1 MKFVSGIAFGVLTL
15 TASLAGAEGRLDLGE
30 WNAFKPY
37 QVTGVLS
44 SNQVLVLQADVYFT
58 CQLDDQGSF
67 SDLSPCQPIL
77 TLGQR
82 YFFAEQEVAA
92 EKAYQDWLK
101 AEAQIAKDAAK
112 RAIDEEAKAEERA
125 KAISEIPQV
134 NALSI
139 KNAIISI
146 GKDDLCRVTLNGPTI
161 NGILWRL
168 SVDGTKINKDQN
180 QYVKELINDTFT
192 KMIWSGEISYLAD
205 GSAGKKLTD
214 CKPPVSYPSTIDT
227 SAADQ
232 AAIDAA
238 LDDAT
243 APDSEPT
250 VPDQT
255 KDGPEV
261 TNDTSLGVALNSD
274 QVDHLR
280 RIIGPLWNVGSL
292 STEAMRVTVT
302 MRVQLSEDQMV
313 LSVEM
318 VEFTGGTAEA
328 AQQAFEAAK
337 RAFFRGA
344 SMGLG
349 LPADQYDSWKTILI
363 TFDTSQGRI
372 R

>member
-1 MKFVSGIAFGVLTL
+1 MKFVRVLASALLTL
-15 TASLAGAEGRLDLGE
+15 TASVACAEGRLDLGE

-44 SNQVLVLQADVYFT
+44 SNQILVLQADVYFT

-67 SDLSPCQPIL
+67 TDLSPCQPVL

-92 EKAYQDWLK
+92 EKAYQDRLK
-101 AEAQIAKDAAK
+101 AEAQRLKD
-112 RAIDEEAKAEERA
+112 EVAKAEERA
-125 KAISEIPQV
+125 KAMSEIPQV

-146 GKDDLCRVTLNGPTI
+146 GKDDRCRITLNGPTI

-168 SVDGTKINKDQN
+168 SVDDAKLDKNQNK
-180 QYVKELINDTFT
+180 YVKELIVYTFT

-205 GSAGKKLTD
+205 GSAGKKITD
-214 CKPPVSYPSTIDT
+214 CKLPDSNPSTIDT
-227 SAADQ
+227 SEADQ
-232 AAIDAA
+232 AAIDAVLA
-238 LDDAT
+238 DAT
-243 APDSEPT
+243 AQETAATTPAASQT
-250 VPDQT
+250 GSGGTGDQPI
-255 KDGPEV
+255 GA
-261 TNDTSLGVALNSD
+261 ALNAGE
-274 QVDHLR
+274 VDNLR
-280 RIIGPLWNVGSL
+280 RIIGPLWNIGSL

-302 MRVQLSEDQMV
+302 MRVQFSEDQKV

-318 VEFTGGTAEA
+318 VEFAGGTAEA

-337 RAFFRGA
+337 RAVFRGA

-349 LPADQYDSWKTILI
+349 LPVDKYDTWKSMLF
-363 TFDTSQGRI
+363 TFDTSQARL